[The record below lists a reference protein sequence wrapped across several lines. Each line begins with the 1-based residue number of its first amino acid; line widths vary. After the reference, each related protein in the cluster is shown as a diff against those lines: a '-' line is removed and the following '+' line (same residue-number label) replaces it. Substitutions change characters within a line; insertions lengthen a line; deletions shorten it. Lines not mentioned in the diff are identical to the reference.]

1 MEQFTVKV
9 EKTGR
14 ILIPVSI
21 RRKLSLLEG
30 SSELVVRVDDT
41 GLTVGTR
48 RQALEKVRDRLRR
61 YIPEGS
67 DLSGELIEDRRREA
81 AQEDGE

>member
-1 MEQFTVKV
+1 MEQFSVTI
-9 EKTGR
+9 EKSGR
-14 ILIPVSI
+14 ILIPVAI
-21 RRKLSLLEG
+21 RRRLSLVEG
-30 SSELVVRVDDT
+30 SSELIVRVDDT

-48 RQALEKVRDRLRR
+48 RQALERIREQLRR

-81 AQEDGE
+81 AQEDAS